1 MKFRVIIGS
10 AINKGI
16 MDISGIVETTEELHA
31 LRREHKGE
39 EKILIDCWPED
50 KEDINFDI
58 TSYEQLQGL
67 IEVFEQFEG
76 EHDIRIM
83 HSLFKDFTGDTDQL
97 FNALYEESFS
107 VIYGN
112 PNSVVWCSDIAD
124 EYLTE
129 YAGIDLDDL
138 PWIIS
143 ENINYLQVIDSL
155 ERRGWV
161 LDTENYLMYELR

>member
-1 MKFRVIIGS
+1 
-10 AINKGI
+10 
-16 MDISGIVETTEELHA
+16 
-31 LRREHKGE
+31 
-39 EKILIDCWPED
+39 
-50 KEDINFDI
+50 
-58 TSYEQLQGL
+58 
-67 IEVFEQFEG
+67 
-76 EHDIRIM
+76 
-83 HSLFKDFTGDTDQL
+83 
-97 FNALYEESFS
+97 